1 VPLNSAAVCRVGASI
16 GSRQEEA
23 RRGDAEA
30 GVLVNRFYALAGAIL
45 ALGIFALDVL
55 SPLQGAV
62 AVLYATVVV
71 LAGRTH
77 SRAVV
82 LAAAAY
88 CALLVL
94 AGYGLSHWDAPMGA
108 PAMRLGVSLVALLV
122 TTVLILRQLAES
134 AERERSDARYRTI
147 FAAAGFPIW
156 ESDWSGAWSLL
167 QHMGEIDER
176 VVEMAFGS
184 ARVRNANHAAARLFG
199 LSERGELIDG
209 TIGDFAT
216 PAAFESLA
224 RIYAGLLRGEE
235 AVEEETR
242 FVTRS
247 GDEVDVLLQVSL
259 PPDHGGWKRVLV
271 MAIDVTE
278 RNRSQT
284 RLAQSQADLTHMS
297 RVTTLGQLAAS
308 IAHEVNQPLS
318 AIITYARSGRRW
330 LEKGLEQGLDRN
342 AAAASEVAD
351 CLEHI
356 TSNGTRAAD
365 VIARIRELARKA
377 DPKREAIAFAPLV
390 EETLALL
397 RRDLLTH
404 GVGLQVAIDPD
415 FPDLL
420 GDRVQLQQVLM
431 NLLMNGEQA
440 MAAVAPDER
449 ELHLRATRRSEGDVM
464 IEISDRGSGI
474 VGDPEDLFLPFFTTK
489 GDGMGMGLAICRSI
503 VEQHGGTLTAANVP
517 GGGAAFR
524 FCLPVPVEMVPA

>member
-1 VPLNSAAVCRVGASI
+1 
-16 GSRQEEA
+16 
-23 RRGDAEA
+23 
-30 GVLVNRFYALAGAIL
+30 
-45 ALGIFALDVL
+45 
-55 SPLQGAV
+55 
-62 AVLYATVVV
+62 
-71 LAGRTH
+71 
-77 SRAVV
+77 
-82 LAAAAY
+82 
-88 CALLVL
+88 
-94 AGYGLSHWDAPMGA
+94 
-108 PAMRLGVSLVALLV
+108 
-122 TTVLILRQLAES
+122 
-134 AERERSDARYRTI
+134 
-147 FAAAGFPIW
+147 
-156 ESDWSGAWSLL
+156 
-167 QHMGEIDER
+167 
-176 VVEMAFGS
+176 
-184 ARVRNANHAAARLFG
+184 
-199 LSERGELIDG
+199 
-209 TIGDFAT
+209 
-216 PAAFESLA
+216 
-224 RIYAGLLRGEE
+224 
-235 AVEEETR
+235 
-242 FVTRS
+242 
-247 GDEVDVLLQVSL
+247 
-259 PPDHGGWKRVLV
+259 
-271 MAIDVTE
+271 
-278 RNRSQT
+278 
-284 RLAQSQADLTHMS
+284 MS

-440 MAAVAPDER
+440 MAAVPQDER

-474 VGDPEDLFLPFFTTK
+474 AGDPEDLFLPFFTTK

-503 VEQHGGTLTAANVP
+503 VEQHGGTLTAANIP